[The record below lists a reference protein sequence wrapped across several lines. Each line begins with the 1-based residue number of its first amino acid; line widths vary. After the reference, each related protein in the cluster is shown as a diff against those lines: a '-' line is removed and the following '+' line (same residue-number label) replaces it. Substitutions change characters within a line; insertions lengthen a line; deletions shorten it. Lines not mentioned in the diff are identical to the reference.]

1 MKKPSVSVEG
11 KNVLVGDMLV
21 NRLIPADAIP
31 SVGPFLLL
39 DHGYPICYK
48 KDIPFL
54 SNLNEHPH
62 RGLVAFTYVIKG
74 EVEHFDS
81 LGNHEIAAEGG
92 AHWLSAGKGV
102 IHGERA
108 SARLVQSGGTLH
120 VIQCWTNLPADHK
133 NDLPKYKVLNAG
145 AFPIVPLPNHGGLI
159 HILLGK
165 CGVYESPAESL
176 SQAFLYRVTLNP
188 KSQFR
193 IPVGEAMTTAV
204 FVPDDQVIVNGA
216 LMAKSQLAIV
226 ENSNDEIVLRNPG
239 ILNADAFILGG
250 PEPAEPLIVQ
260 GPFAMNTRKEIA
272 GAYRDFFAG
281 EYGAIARDPGIGVLR

>member
-31 SVGPFLLL
+31 SIGPFLLL

-48 KDIPFL
+48 KDTPFL
-54 SNLNEHPH
+54 PNLNEHPH

-74 EVEHFDS
+74 EMEHFDS

-120 VIQCWTNLPADHK
+120 AIQCWTNLPADHK
-133 NDLPKYKVLNAG
+133 YDLPKYKVLNAG
-145 AFPIVPLPNHGGLI
+145 AFPIVPLPNQGGLI

-193 IPVGEAMTTAV
+193 IPVGEGMKTAV
-204 FVPDDQVIVNGA
+204 FVPDDPVIVNGD
-216 LMAKSQLAIV
+216 LMAKSQLVVV
-226 ENSNDEIVLRNPG
+226 ENSNDKIVLRNPG

-272 GAYRDFFAG
+272 VAYRDFFAG
-281 EYGAIARDPGIGVLR
+281 EYGAIARDPGIGILR